1 MDSLLGQ
8 FSGTTDAN
16 FAPTTIII
24 NAYYFMPTTIAY
36 NVNRMDII
44 VIIIPVSQRFRE
56 IKQFVRGHKASVGRT
71 EKTELN

>member
-16 FAPTTIII
+16 FVPTTIII

-56 IKQFVRGHKASVGRT
+56 SSSLSEATKLV
-71 EKTELN
+71 

>member
-1 MDSLLGQ
+1 
-8 FSGTTDAN
+8 
-16 FAPTTIII
+16 
-24 NAYYFMPTTIAY
+24 MPTTIAY